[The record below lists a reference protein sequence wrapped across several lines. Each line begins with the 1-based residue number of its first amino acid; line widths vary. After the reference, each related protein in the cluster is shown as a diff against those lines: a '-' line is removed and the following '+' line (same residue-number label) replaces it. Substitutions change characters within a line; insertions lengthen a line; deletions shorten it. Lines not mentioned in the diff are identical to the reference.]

1 MVIPHWDIFIVL
13 SFCHTWFGVAYA
25 LFLEKKRINT
35 LLFNSLLN
43 IIFHH
48 GHKKHYFSPS
58 IVMAIVTC
66 SVQQARA
73 WKPKVIF
80 FRSYTTLNDLSAL
93 FPRIRTSRTP
103 EVSGWNAKQIR
114 STDCWWNTFSDG
126 SFTVALRNCISIA
139 GKPLQFTG
147 SPPAGLKQTFSLHVK
162 AQEQSSRTIIHP
174 TIQKSLALSVHSYIK
189 KKRKKEL
196 VPKRLLYDRT
206 ELTKLVINLISH
218 V

>member
-1 MVIPHWDIFIVL
+1 MAI
-13 SFCHTWFGVAYA
+13 
-25 LFLEKKRINT
+25 
-35 LLFNSLLN
+35 
-43 IIFHH
+43 
-48 GHKKHYFSPS
+48 KKHYFSPS

-66 SVQQARA
+66 SVQEARA

-80 FRSYTTLNDLSAL
+80 CRSYTTLNDAL

-114 STDCWWNTFSDG
+114 STECWWNTFSGG
-126 SFTVALRNCISIA
+126 SFTVALRNCISIV

-147 SPPAGLKQTFSLHVK
+147 SPPADLKQTFSLPVV

-189 KKRKKEL
+189 KKKKRSSC
-196 VPKRLLYDRT
+196 PKGFCMIVL
-206 ELTKLVINLISH
+206 SWPS
-218 V
+218 